1 MEETEVKKVD
11 HHQDDS
17 KNASMGWNAMKVGF
31 ISHDAIIETGATVE
45 PAAFIFPKAVIKSE
59 EMSQKYFLIFGDHSG
74 RVLDASRTNGGE
86 VVLWGKH
93 GGDNQ
98 LWFWDNQNQGVL
110 RNKQVPDKVLE
121 FHCVD
126 YQEDNWGK
134 VYLNEFNHG
143 WNQKWQLDGKEII
156 CKGFQN
162 RTIENLRLEV
172 HSSATHN
179 GAKVGVYHR
188 TGNPNQQWRLQGK
201 LEFHMI

>member
-17 KNASMGWNAMKVGF
+17 KKAMKVGF

-86 VVLWGKH
+86 VVLWEKH
-93 GGDNQ
+93 GRDNQ

-110 RNKQVPDKVLE
+110 RNKQLPNRVL
-121 FHCVD
+121 D
-126 YQEDNWGK
+126 SD
-134 VYLNEFNHG
+134 
-143 WNQKWQLDGKEII
+143 WQPYI
-156 CKGFQN
+156 QPMYMWY
-162 RTIENLRLEV
+162 T
-172 HSSATHN
+172 
-179 GAKVGVYHR
+179 
-188 TGNPNQQWRLQGK
+188 
-201 LEFHMI
+201 